1 MDQARPADILE
12 GLFDPLEQ
20 PEVSL
25 FFERVHLRAST
36 QRAST
41 GSPTGASTGSPTGS
55 PTGASTGSPTVV
67 RQRAPAPMQV
77 DIENLRRIPLY
88 GLTNSPLFKARV
100 LRIHEILSSFDKF
113 NSTPESRDE
122 LFQTIK
128 REMGEKNS
136 NDANASPLPLEA
148 FEALGLIERRP
159 VEVERPLPSKPP
171 NVSPYVYQE
180 TLRYS
185 DTFWYASRHPLIA
198 EDSSC
203 VICSLEF
210 VDTCVSILVECH
222 HVFHFE
228 CLLTW
233 FEQKE
238 SVNQV
243 CTCPM
248 CREQYF

>member
-1 MDQARPADILE
+1 MDLYYQNA
-12 GLFDPLEQ
+12 
-20 PEVSL
+20 SL
-25 FFERVHLRAST
+25 V
-36 QRAST
+36 QYD
-41 GSPTGASTGSPTGS
+41 
-55 PTGASTGSPTVV
+55 V
-67 RQRAPAPMQV
+67 
-77 DIENLRRIPLY
+77 ENLRRIPLF
-88 GLTNSPLFKARV
+88 GLTNSQLFKARV
-100 LRIHEILSSFDKF
+100 LRIHQILSSFDKV
-113 NSTPESRDE
+113 NSTPETRDE

-128 REMGEKNS
+128 REMGEEGCNE
-136 NDANASPLPLEA
+136 ANASPLPLEA
-148 FEALGLIERRP
+148 FEALGMIQRSMPERLP
-159 VEVERPLPSKPP
+159 LEVERPLPSNPP

-185 DTFWYASRHPLIA
+185 DTFWYASRHPKIA

-203 VICSLEF
+203 VICSLEL
-210 VDTCVSILVECH
+210 VDTCVSVLLECH

-228 CLLTW
+228 CLLNW

>member
-12 GLFDPLEQ
+12 GLIDQVLQNP
-20 PEVSL
+20 P
-25 FFERVHLRAST
+25 
-36 QRAST
+36 QR
-41 GSPTGASTGSPTGS
+41 
-55 PTGASTGSPTVV
+55 
-67 RQRAPAPMQV
+67 RQVQQV
-77 DIENLRRIPLY
+77 PVQYDVENLRRIPLF
-88 GLTNSPLFKARV
+88 GLTNSQLFKARV
-100 LRIHEILSSFDKF
+100 LRIHQILSSFDKV
-113 NSTPESRDE
+113 NSTPETREE

-128 REMGEKNS
+128 REMGEEGCNE
-136 NDANASPLPLEA
+136 ANASPLPLEA
-148 FEALGLIERRP
+148 FEALGMIERLP
-159 VEVERPLPSKPP
+159 LVVERPLPAKPP

-185 DTFWYASRHPLIA
+185 DTFWLAAKHPLIA

-228 CLLTW
+228 CLLNW

-238 SVNQV
+238 SINQV

>member
-12 GLFDPLEQ
+12 GLVPLEQ

-25 FFERVHLRAST
+25 VFERVPLRERVSAT
-36 QRAST
+36 
-41 GSPTGASTGSPTGS
+41 
-55 PTGASTGSPTVV
+55 
-67 RQRAPAPMQV
+67 MQV

-88 GLTNSPLFKARV
+88 GLTNSPLFKVRA
-100 LRIHEILSSFDKF
+100 LRIHEILSNFDKV

-128 REMGEKNS
+128 REMGEKDS

-148 FEALGLIERRP
+148 FEALGMIQRTMTERRP
-159 VEVERPLPSKPP
+159 LEVERALPAKPP

-185 DTFWYASRHPLIA
+185 DTFWLAAKHPLIA